1 MTTGSVIY
9 WIFTA
14 VSLYAA
20 YLICFCMR
28 RVDDRGI
35 KTNERI
41 DIPRILYLLTVVV
54 SFVPVVNIIFGAVV
68 IVIAIIAYYLEEDF
82 YFKSWLFERY
92 GDENEDKGVK

>member
-28 RVDDRGI
+28 RIDDRGI
-35 KTNERI
+35 KTNERM

-54 SFVPVVNIIFGAVV
+54 SFVPVVNIIFGVVV
-68 IVIAIIAYYLEEDF
+68 IVIAIIAYYIEEDF
-82 YFKSWLFERY
+82 YFKSWLFEKS
-92 GDENEDKGVK
+92 EKKEEK